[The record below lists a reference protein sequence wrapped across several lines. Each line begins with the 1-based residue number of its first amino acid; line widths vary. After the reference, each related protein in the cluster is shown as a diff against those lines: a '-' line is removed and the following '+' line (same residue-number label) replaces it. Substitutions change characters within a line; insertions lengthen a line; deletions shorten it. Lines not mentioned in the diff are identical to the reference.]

1 MERSMLKVEMER
13 PWIKNN
19 FLLSGGLQP
28 IFALAQCVCDTPA
41 TFCDPY
47 GIGFRTPNR
56 NRCQAAKANRIEK
69 PYEKLLVALL
79 RSVFAG
85 ADVKGKEL

>member
-1 MERSMLKVEMER
+1 MLKVEIER
-13 PWIKNN
+13 PWTKNN

-56 NRCQAAKANRIEK
+56 NKCRATKANRNEK
-69 PYEKLLVALL
+69 PYERLLVALL

-85 ADVKGKEL
+85 TDVEGKEL